1 MDLWITQ
8 EQLDALN
15 VPMIVG
21 EEMFIPA
28 MNQMGLRKGR
38 YRIVQPF
45 PEHGLA
51 EIALITQSSPVP
63 IHFLY

>member
-8 EQLDALN
+8 EQLDALG
-15 VPMIVG
+15 VLMIVG

-28 MNQMGLRKGR
+28 NNTMGLRKGR

-45 PEHGLA
+45 PEHGVA
-51 EIALITQSSPVP
+51 EIAYITKRSPVP

>member
-8 EQLDALN
+8 EFLDSIRC
-15 VPMIVG
+15 PMIVG
-21 EEMFIPA
+21 EEFFVVA
-28 MNQMGLRKGR
+28 KNQMGLRKGT

-51 EIALITQSSPVP
+51 EIALITRNSPVP
-63 IHFLY
+63 IHFIY

>member
-8 EQLDALN
+8 EQLDALKI
-15 VPMIVG
+15 PMIVG

-28 MNQMGLRKGR
+28 KNELGLRRGR

-45 PEHGLA
+45 PEHGVA
-51 EIALITQSSPVP
+51 EIAYITKRSPVP

>member
-8 EQLDALN
+8 EQLDALG
-15 VPMIVG
+15 VLMIVG

-28 MNQMGLRKGR
+28 NNTMGLRKGR

-45 PEHGLA
+45 PEHGVA
-51 EIALITQSSPVP
+51 EIAYITKSRPVP

>member
-8 EQLDALN
+8 EQLDALK

-21 EEMFIPA
+21 EEMFIPT
-28 MNQMGLRKGR
+28 NNTMGLRKGR

-51 EIALITQSSPVP
+51 EIAMITKSCPVP

>member
-8 EQLDALN
+8 EQLDALK

-28 MNQMGLRKGR
+28 KNELGLRRGR

-51 EIALITQSSPVP
+51 EIAYITKSCPVP